1 MHRRRLVAH
10 VQQLDGIGV
19 SDTDRAFN
27 LTWHDWLNLANLI
40 RVSEVIAAAAL
51 AREDSRGA
59 HFRADY
65 PDTGD
70 LPTSTYT
77 VVRMQGD
84 AIDLSREPV
93 QFTRVRPGQ
102 TILKEAA

>member
-1 MHRRRLVAH
+1 M
-10 VQQLDGIGV
+10 
-19 SDTDRAFN
+19 
-27 LTWHDWLNLANLI
+27 
-40 RVSEVIAAAAL
+40 IAAAAL

-59 HFRADY
+59 HFRADF

-77 VVRMQGD
+77 VVRMQDG
-84 AIDLSREPV
+84 AIALTREAV